1 MAIQEY
7 KSEINELQKIQL
19 SMLKDFDAVCQRHR
33 ISYQLFSGT
42 ALGAVRHKGF
52 IPWDDDIDVVVLRE
66 DYKRFFD
73 SASKELDSNKYY
85 VQREFSE
92 HWPMFF
98 SKLRLNGTTYIEKYH
113 SHDARI
119 HQGIYIDIFPCDNM
133 SDSRLM
139 QKLQYF
145 ASKIVIVKSLYT
157 RGYETNSTV
166 KKCFMQFCRILPTE
180 PFKRLC
186 IRRNDSSSLK
196 VHTFFG
202 GGAQYG
208 SCEDTI
214 FLSDCLKKG
223 LKIYAVPYALAEIDQ
238 DAASTWFSGY
248 NEKYFYD
255 KGALY
260 RRLHPALW
268 LIFMLRFLI
277 KTCRKPENSI
287 AFLDAMKYMTYGA
300 TRFVSEE

>member
-19 SMLKDFDAVCQRHR
+19 SMLKDFDAVCQKHR

-52 IPWDDDIDVVVLRE
+52 IPWDDDIDVVMLRE
-66 DYKRFFD
+66 DYERFFD

-119 HQGIYIDIFPCDNM
+119 HQGIYIDIFPCDNL

-139 QKLQYF
+139 QKLQYS
-145 ASKIVIVKSLYT
+145 ASKIVIAKSLYT

-202 GGAQYG
+202 GGKKFER
-208 SCEDTI
+208 SI
-214 FLSDCLKKG
+214 FLREWFEQSVKMRFEDSEFPVSAHYDEMLRVMYGDYMVMPTLEQRVCKRHAAIVDINKPYTFHLEEQRNM
-223 LKIYAVPYALAEIDQ
+223 KI
-238 DAASTWFSGY
+238 
-248 NEKYFYD
+248 EKY
-255 KGALY
+255 
-260 RRLHPALW
+260 
-268 LIFMLRFLI
+268 
-277 KTCRKPENSI
+277 TESI
-287 AFLDAMKYMTYGA
+287 
-300 TRFVSEE
+300 R

>member
-19 SMLKDFDAVCQRHR
+19 SMLKDFDAVCQKHR

-52 IPWDDDIDVVVLRE
+52 IPWDDDIDVVMLRE
-66 DYKRFFD
+66 DYERFFD

-119 HQGIYIDIFPCDNM
+119 HQGIYIDIFPCDNL

-139 QKLQYF
+139 QKLQYI
-145 ASKIVIVKSLYT
+145 ASKIVIAKSLYA

-202 GGAQYG
+202 GGKKFERSIFFREWFEQSVKMRFEDSEFPVSAHYDEMLRVMYG
-208 SCEDTI
+208 DYMVMPTLEQRVCKRHAGIVDINKPYTFHLEEQRNM
-214 FLSDCLKKG
+214 
-223 LKIYAVPYALAEIDQ
+223 KI
-238 DAASTWFSGY
+238 
-248 NEKYFYD
+248 EKY
-255 KGALY
+255 
-260 RRLHPALW
+260 
-268 LIFMLRFLI
+268 
-277 KTCRKPENSI
+277 TESI
-287 AFLDAMKYMTYGA
+287 
-300 TRFVSEE
+300 R

>member
-52 IPWDDDIDVVVLRE
+52 IPWDDDIDVVMLRE
-66 DYKRFFD
+66 DYERFFD

-119 HQGIYIDIFPCDNM
+119 HQGIYIDIFPCDNL

-139 QKLQYF
+139 QKLQYI
-145 ASKIVIVKSLYT
+145 ASKIVIAKSLYA

-202 GGAQYG
+202 GGKKFERSIFFREWFEQSIKMRFEDSEFPVSAHYDEMLRVMYG
-208 SCEDTI
+208 DYMIMPTLEQRVCKRHAAIVDINKPYTFHLEEQRNM
-214 FLSDCLKKG
+214 
-223 LKIYAVPYALAEIDQ
+223 KI
-238 DAASTWFSGY
+238 
-248 NEKYFYD
+248 EKY
-255 KGALY
+255 
-260 RRLHPALW
+260 
-268 LIFMLRFLI
+268 
-277 KTCRKPENSI
+277 TESI
-287 AFLDAMKYMTYGA
+287 
-300 TRFVSEE
+300 R

>member
-19 SMLKDFDAVCQRHR
+19 SMLKDFDAVCQKHR

-52 IPWDDDIDVVVLRE
+52 IPWDDDIDVVMLRE
-66 DYKRFFD
+66 DYERFFD

-119 HQGIYIDIFPCDNM
+119 HQGIYIDIFPCDNL

-139 QKLQYF
+139 QKLQYI
-145 ASKIVIVKSLYT
+145 ASKIVIAKSLYA

-202 GGAQYG
+202 GGKKFERSIYLREWFEQSVKMRFEDSEFPVSAHYDEMLRVMYG
-208 SCEDTI
+208 DYMIMPTLEQRVCKRHAAIVDINKPYTFHLEEQRNM
-214 FLSDCLKKG
+214 
-223 LKIYAVPYALAEIDQ
+223 KI
-238 DAASTWFSGY
+238 
-248 NEKYFYD
+248 EKY
-255 KGALY
+255 
-260 RRLHPALW
+260 
-268 LIFMLRFLI
+268 
-277 KTCRKPENSI
+277 TESI
-287 AFLDAMKYMTYGA
+287 
-300 TRFVSEE
+300 R

>member
-19 SMLKDFDAVCQRHR
+19 SMLKDFDAVCQKHR

-52 IPWDDDIDVVVLRE
+52 IPWDDDIDVVMLRE
-66 DYKRFFD
+66 DYERFFD

-119 HQGIYIDIFPCDNM
+119 HQGIYIDIFPCDNL
-133 SDSRLM
+133 SDNRLM
-139 QKLQYF
+139 QKLQYIS
-145 ASKIVIVKSLYT
+145 SKIVIAKSLYA

-202 GGAQYG
+202 GGKKFERSIYLREWFEQSVKMRFEDSEFPVSAHYDEMLRVMYG
-208 SCEDTI
+208 DYMVMPTLEQRVCKRHAAIVDINKPYTFHLEEQ
-214 FLSDCLKKG
+214 KNM
-223 LKIYAVPYALAEIDQ
+223 KI
-238 DAASTWFSGY
+238 
-248 NEKYFYD
+248 EKY
-255 KGALY
+255 
-260 RRLHPALW
+260 
-268 LIFMLRFLI
+268 
-277 KTCRKPENSI
+277 TESI
-287 AFLDAMKYMTYGA
+287 
-300 TRFVSEE
+300 R

>member
-19 SMLKDFDAVCQRHR
+19 SMLKDFDAVCQKHR

-52 IPWDDDIDVVVLRE
+52 IPWDDDIDVVMLRE
-66 DYKRFFD
+66 DYERFFD

-119 HQGIYIDIFPCDNM
+119 HQGIYIDIFPCDNL

-139 QKLQYF
+139 QKLQYI
-145 ASKIVIVKSLYT
+145 ASKIVIAKSLYA

-202 GGAQYG
+202 GGKKFERSIYLREWFEQSVKMRFEDSEFPVSAHYDEMLRVMYG
-208 SCEDTI
+208 DYMVMPTLEQRVCKRHAAIVDINKPYTFHLEEQRNM
-214 FLSDCLKKG
+214 
-223 LKIYAVPYALAEIDQ
+223 KI
-238 DAASTWFSGY
+238 
-248 NEKYFYD
+248 EKY
-255 KGALY
+255 
-260 RRLHPALW
+260 
-268 LIFMLRFLI
+268 
-277 KTCRKPENSI
+277 TESI
-287 AFLDAMKYMTYGA
+287 
-300 TRFVSEE
+300 R

>member
-19 SMLKDFDAVCQRHR
+19 SMLKDFDAVCQKHR

-52 IPWDDDIDVVVLRE
+52 IPWDDDIDVVMLRE
-66 DYKRFFD
+66 DYERFFD

-119 HQGIYIDIFPCDNM
+119 HQGIYIDIFPCDNL

-139 QKLQYF
+139 QKFQYI
-145 ASKIVIVKSLYT
+145 ASKIVIAKSLYA

-202 GGAQYG
+202 GGKKFERSIFFREWFEQSVKMRFEDSEFPVSAHYDEMLRVMYG
-208 SCEDTI
+208 DYMVMPTLEQRVCKRHAAIVDINKPYTFHLEEQRNM
-214 FLSDCLKKG
+214 
-223 LKIYAVPYALAEIDQ
+223 KI
-238 DAASTWFSGY
+238 
-248 NEKYFYD
+248 EKY
-255 KGALY
+255 
-260 RRLHPALW
+260 
-268 LIFMLRFLI
+268 
-277 KTCRKPENSI
+277 TESI
-287 AFLDAMKYMTYGA
+287 
-300 TRFVSEE
+300 R

>member
-52 IPWDDDIDVVVLRE
+52 IPWDDDIDVVMLRE
-66 DYKRFFD
+66 DYERFFD

-119 HQGIYIDIFPCDNM
+119 HQGIYIDIFPCDNL

-139 QKLQYF
+139 QKLQYI
-145 ASKIVIVKSLYT
+145 ASKIVIAKSLYT

-186 IRRNDSSSLK
+186 IRRNDSSPLK

-202 GGAQYG
+202 GGKKFERSIYLREWFEQSVKMRFEDGEFPVSAHYDEMLRVMYG
-208 SCEDTI
+208 DYMIMPTLEQRVCKRHAAIVDINKPYTFHLEEQRNM
-214 FLSDCLKKG
+214 
-223 LKIYAVPYALAEIDQ
+223 KI
-238 DAASTWFSGY
+238 
-248 NEKYFYD
+248 EKY
-255 KGALY
+255 
-260 RRLHPALW
+260 
-268 LIFMLRFLI
+268 
-277 KTCRKPENSI
+277 TESI
-287 AFLDAMKYMTYGA
+287 
-300 TRFVSEE
+300 R

>member
-19 SMLKDFDAVCQRHR
+19 SMLKDFDAVCQKHR

-52 IPWDDDIDVVVLRE
+52 IPWDDDIDVVMLRE
-66 DYKRFFD
+66 DYERFFD

-119 HQGIYIDIFPCDNM
+119 HQGIYIDIFPCDNL
-133 SDSRLM
+133 SDNRLM
-139 QKLQYF
+139 QKLQYI
-145 ASKIVIVKSLYT
+145 ASKIVIAKSLYA

-202 GGAQYG
+202 GGKKFERSIYLREWFEQSVKMRFEDSEFPVSAHYDEMLRVMYG
-208 SCEDTI
+208 DYMIMPTLEQRVCKRHAAIVDINKPYTFHLEEQRNM
-214 FLSDCLKKG
+214 
-223 LKIYAVPYALAEIDQ
+223 KI
-238 DAASTWFSGY
+238 
-248 NEKYFYD
+248 EKY
-255 KGALY
+255 
-260 RRLHPALW
+260 
-268 LIFMLRFLI
+268 
-277 KTCRKPENSI
+277 TESI
-287 AFLDAMKYMTYGA
+287 
-300 TRFVSEE
+300 R

>member
-52 IPWDDDIDVVVLRE
+52 IPWDDDIDVVMLRE
-66 DYKRFFD
+66 DYERFFD

-119 HQGIYIDIFPCDNM
+119 HQGIYIDIFPCDNL

-139 QKLQYF
+139 QKLQYI
-145 ASKIVIVKSLYT
+145 ASKIVIAKSLHA

-202 GGAQYG
+202 GGKKFER
-208 SCEDTI
+208 SI
-214 FLSDCLKKG
+214 FLREWFEQSVKMRFEDSEFPVSAHYDEMLRVMYGDYMVMPTLEQRVCKRHAAIVDINKPYTFHLEEQRNM
-223 LKIYAVPYALAEIDQ
+223 KI
-238 DAASTWFSGY
+238 
-248 NEKYFYD
+248 EKY
-255 KGALY
+255 
-260 RRLHPALW
+260 
-268 LIFMLRFLI
+268 
-277 KTCRKPENSI
+277 TESI
-287 AFLDAMKYMTYGA
+287 
-300 TRFVSEE
+300 R

>member
-52 IPWDDDIDVVVLRE
+52 IPWDDDIDVVMLRE
-66 DYKRFFD
+66 DYERFFD

-119 HQGIYIDIFPCDNM
+119 HQGIYIDIFPCDNL

-139 QKLQYF
+139 QKLQYI
-145 ASKIVIVKSLYT
+145 ASKIVIAKSLYA

-202 GGAQYG
+202 GGKKFER
-208 SCEDTI
+208 SI
-214 FLSDCLKKG
+214 FLREWFEQSVKMRFEDSEFPVSAHYDEMLRVMYGDYMIMPTLEQRVCKRHAAIVDINKPYTFHLEEQRNM
-223 LKIYAVPYALAEIDQ
+223 KI
-238 DAASTWFSGY
+238 
-248 NEKYFYD
+248 EKY
-255 KGALY
+255 
-260 RRLHPALW
+260 
-268 LIFMLRFLI
+268 
-277 KTCRKPENSI
+277 TESI
-287 AFLDAMKYMTYGA
+287 
-300 TRFVSEE
+300 R

>member
-52 IPWDDDIDVVVLRE
+52 IPWDDDIDVVMLRE
-66 DYKRFFD
+66 DYERFFD

-113 SHDARI
+113 SHDAKI
-119 HQGIYIDIFPCDNM
+119 HQGIYIDIFPCDNL

-139 QKLQYF
+139 QKLQYI
-145 ASKIVIVKSLYT
+145 ASKIVIAKSLYA

-202 GGAQYG
+202 GGKKFERSIYLREWFEQSVKMRFEDSEFPVSAHYDEMLRVMYG
-208 SCEDTI
+208 DYMIMPTLEQRVCKRHAAIVDINKPYTFHLEEQ
-214 FLSDCLKKG
+214 KNM
-223 LKIYAVPYALAEIDQ
+223 KI
-238 DAASTWFSGY
+238 
-248 NEKYFYD
+248 EKY
-255 KGALY
+255 
-260 RRLHPALW
+260 
-268 LIFMLRFLI
+268 
-277 KTCRKPENSI
+277 TESI
-287 AFLDAMKYMTYGA
+287 
-300 TRFVSEE
+300 R

>member
-52 IPWDDDIDVVVLRE
+52 IPWDDDIDVVMLRE
-66 DYKRFFD
+66 DYERFFD

-119 HQGIYIDIFPCDNM
+119 HQGIYIDIFPCDNL

-139 QKLQYF
+139 QKLQYI
-145 ASKIVIVKSLYT
+145 ASKIVIAKSLYA

-202 GGAQYG
+202 GGKKFER
-208 SCEDTI
+208 SI
-214 FLSDCLKKG
+214 FLREWFEQSVKMRFEDSEFPVSAHYDEMLRVMYGDYMVMPTLEQRVCKRHAAIVDINKPYTFHLEEQRNM
-223 LKIYAVPYALAEIDQ
+223 KI
-238 DAASTWFSGY
+238 
-248 NEKYFYD
+248 EKY
-255 KGALY
+255 
-260 RRLHPALW
+260 
-268 LIFMLRFLI
+268 
-277 KTCRKPENSI
+277 TESI
-287 AFLDAMKYMTYGA
+287 
-300 TRFVSEE
+300 R

>member
-19 SMLKDFDAVCQRHR
+19 SMLKDFDAVCQKHR

-52 IPWDDDIDVVVLRE
+52 IPWDDDIDVVMLRE
-66 DYKRFFD
+66 DYERFFD

-119 HQGIYIDIFPCDNM
+119 HQGIYIDIFPCDNL
-133 SDSRLM
+133 SDNRLM
-139 QKLQYF
+139 QKLQYI
-145 ASKIVIVKSLYT
+145 ASKIVIAKSLYA

-202 GGAQYG
+202 GGKKFERSIFFREWFEQSVKMRFEDSEFPVSAHYDEMLRVMYG
-208 SCEDTI
+208 DYMIMPTLEQRVCKRHAAIVDI
-214 FLSDCLKKG
+214 NK
-223 LKIYAVPYALAEIDQ
+223 PYAFHLEEQRNMKI
-238 DAASTWFSGY
+238 
-248 NEKYFYD
+248 EKY
-255 KGALY
+255 
-260 RRLHPALW
+260 
-268 LIFMLRFLI
+268 
-277 KTCRKPENSI
+277 TESI
-287 AFLDAMKYMTYGA
+287 
-300 TRFVSEE
+300 R

>member
-1 MAIQEY
+1 MVIQEY

-19 SMLKDFDAVCQRHR
+19 SMLKDFDAVCQKHR

-52 IPWDDDIDVVVLRE
+52 IPWDDDIDVVMLRE
-66 DYKRFFD
+66 DYERFFD

-119 HQGIYIDIFPCDNM
+119 HQGIYIDIFPCDNL

-139 QKLQYF
+139 QKLQYI
-145 ASKIVIVKSLYT
+145 ASKIVIAKSLYA

-202 GGAQYG
+202 GGKKFER
-208 SCEDTI
+208 SI
-214 FLSDCLKKG
+214 FLREWFEQSVKMRFEDSEFPVSAHYDEMLRVMYGDYMVMPTLEQRVCKRHAAIVDINKPYTFYLEEQRNM
-223 LKIYAVPYALAEIDQ
+223 KI
-238 DAASTWFSGY
+238 
-248 NEKYFYD
+248 EKY
-255 KGALY
+255 
-260 RRLHPALW
+260 
-268 LIFMLRFLI
+268 
-277 KTCRKPENSI
+277 TESI
-287 AFLDAMKYMTYGA
+287 
-300 TRFVSEE
+300 R

>member
-19 SMLKDFDAVCQRHR
+19 SMLKDFDSVCQKHR

-52 IPWDDDIDVVVLRE
+52 IPWDDDIDVVMLRE
-66 DYKRFFD
+66 DYERFFD

-119 HQGIYIDIFPCDNM
+119 HQGIYIDIFPCDNL

-139 QKLQYF
+139 QKLQYI
-145 ASKIVIVKSLYT
+145 ASKIVIAKSLYA

-202 GGAQYG
+202 GGKKFER
-208 SCEDTI
+208 SI
-214 FLSDCLKKG
+214 FLREWFEQSVKMRFEDSEFPVSAHYDEMLRVMYGDYMVMPTLEQRACKRHAAIVDINKPYTFHLEEQRNM
-223 LKIYAVPYALAEIDQ
+223 KI
-238 DAASTWFSGY
+238 
-248 NEKYFYD
+248 EKY
-255 KGALY
+255 
-260 RRLHPALW
+260 
-268 LIFMLRFLI
+268 
-277 KTCRKPENSI
+277 TESI
-287 AFLDAMKYMTYGA
+287 
-300 TRFVSEE
+300 R

>member
-19 SMLKDFDAVCQRHR
+19 SMLKDFDAVCQKHR

-52 IPWDDDIDVVVLRE
+52 IPWDDDIDVVMLRE
-66 DYKRFFD
+66 DYERFFD

-119 HQGIYIDIFPCDNM
+119 HQGIYIDIFPCDNL
-133 SDSRLM
+133 SDNRLM
-139 QKLQYF
+139 QKLQYI
-145 ASKIVIVKSLYT
+145 ASKIVIAKSLYA

-202 GGAQYG
+202 GGKKFERSIFFREWFEQSVKMRFEDSEFPVSAHYDEMLRVMYG
-208 SCEDTI
+208 DYMIMPTLEQRVCKRHAAIVDINKPYTFHLEEQRNM
-214 FLSDCLKKG
+214 
-223 LKIYAVPYALAEIDQ
+223 KI
-238 DAASTWFSGY
+238 
-248 NEKYFYD
+248 EKY
-255 KGALY
+255 
-260 RRLHPALW
+260 
-268 LIFMLRFLI
+268 
-277 KTCRKPENSI
+277 TESI
-287 AFLDAMKYMTYGA
+287 
-300 TRFVSEE
+300 R

>member
-19 SMLKDFDAVCQRHR
+19 SMLKDFDAVCQKHR

-52 IPWDDDIDVVVLRE
+52 IPWDDDIDVVMLRE
-66 DYKRFFD
+66 DYERFFD

-119 HQGIYIDIFPCDNM
+119 HQGIYIDIFPCDNL
-133 SDSRLM
+133 SDNRLM
-139 QKLQYF
+139 QKLQYI
-145 ASKIVIVKSLYT
+145 ASKIVIAKSLYA

-202 GGAQYG
+202 GGKKFERSIFSREWFEQSVKMRFEDSEFPVSAHYDEMLRVMYG
-208 SCEDTI
+208 DYMVMPTLEQRVCKRHAAIVDINKPYTFHLEEQRNM
-214 FLSDCLKKG
+214 
-223 LKIYAVPYALAEIDQ
+223 KI
-238 DAASTWFSGY
+238 
-248 NEKYFYD
+248 EKY
-255 KGALY
+255 
-260 RRLHPALW
+260 
-268 LIFMLRFLI
+268 
-277 KTCRKPENSI
+277 TESI
-287 AFLDAMKYMTYGA
+287 
-300 TRFVSEE
+300 R

>member
-52 IPWDDDIDVVVLRE
+52 IPWDDDIDVVMLRE
-66 DYKRFFD
+66 DYERFFD

-119 HQGIYIDIFPCDNM
+119 HQGIYIDIFPCDNL

-139 QKLQYF
+139 QKLQYI
-145 ASKIVIVKSLYT
+145 ASKIVIAKSLYA

-202 GGAQYG
+202 GGKKFER
-208 SCEDTI
+208 SI
-214 FLSDCLKKG
+214 FLREWFEQSVKMRFEDSEFPVSAHYDEMLRVMYGDYMVMPTLEQRVCKRHAAIVDINKPYTFHLEEQKNM
-223 LKIYAVPYALAEIDQ
+223 KI
-238 DAASTWFSGY
+238 
-248 NEKYFYD
+248 EKY
-255 KGALY
+255 
-260 RRLHPALW
+260 
-268 LIFMLRFLI
+268 
-277 KTCRKPENSI
+277 TESI
-287 AFLDAMKYMTYGA
+287 
-300 TRFVSEE
+300 R

>member
-52 IPWDDDIDVVVLRE
+52 IPWDDDIDVVMLRE
-66 DYKRFFD
+66 DYERFFD

-119 HQGIYIDIFPCDNM
+119 HQGIYIDIFPCDNL
-133 SDSRLM
+133 SDNRLI
-139 QKLQYF
+139 QKLQYI
-145 ASKIVIVKSLYT
+145 ASKIVIAKSLYA

-166 KKCFMQFCRILPTE
+166 KKCFMQFCRILPTK

-202 GGAQYG
+202 GGKKFER
-208 SCEDTI
+208 SI
-214 FLSDCLKKG
+214 FLREWFEQSVKMRFEDSEFPVSAHYDEMLRVMYGDYMIMPTLEQRVCKRHAAIVDINKPYTFHLEEQRNM
-223 LKIYAVPYALAEIDQ
+223 KI
-238 DAASTWFSGY
+238 
-248 NEKYFYD
+248 EKY
-255 KGALY
+255 
-260 RRLHPALW
+260 
-268 LIFMLRFLI
+268 
-277 KTCRKPENSI
+277 TESI
-287 AFLDAMKYMTYGA
+287 
-300 TRFVSEE
+300 R

>member
-19 SMLKDFDAVCQRHR
+19 SMLKDFDAVCQKHR

-52 IPWDDDIDVVVLRE
+52 IPWDDDIDVVMLRE
-66 DYKRFFD
+66 DYERFFD

-119 HQGIYIDIFPCDNM
+119 HQGIYIDIFPCDNL

-139 QKLQYF
+139 QKLQYI
-145 ASKIVIVKSLYT
+145 ASKIVIAKSLYA

-202 GGAQYG
+202 GGKKFER
-208 SCEDTI
+208 SI
-214 FLSDCLKKG
+214 FLREWFEQSVKMRFEDSEFPVSAHYDEMLRVMYGDYMVMPTLEQRVCKRHAAIVDINKPYTFHLEEQRNM
-223 LKIYAVPYALAEIDQ
+223 KI
-238 DAASTWFSGY
+238 
-248 NEKYFYD
+248 EKY
-255 KGALY
+255 
-260 RRLHPALW
+260 
-268 LIFMLRFLI
+268 
-277 KTCRKPENSI
+277 TESI
-287 AFLDAMKYMTYGA
+287 
-300 TRFVSEE
+300 R

>member
-52 IPWDDDIDVVVLRE
+52 IPWDDDIDVVMLRE
-66 DYKRFFD
+66 DYERFFD

-119 HQGIYIDIFPCDNM
+119 HQGIYIDIFPCDNL

-139 QKLQYF
+139 QKLQYI
-145 ASKIVIVKSLYT
+145 ASKIVIAKSLYA

-202 GGAQYG
+202 GGKKFERSIFFREWFEQSVKMRFEDSEFPVSAHYDEMLRVMYG
-208 SCEDTI
+208 DYMVMPTLEQRVCKRHAAIVDINKPYTFHLEEQRNM
-214 FLSDCLKKG
+214 
-223 LKIYAVPYALAEIDQ
+223 KI
-238 DAASTWFSGY
+238 
-248 NEKYFYD
+248 EKY
-255 KGALY
+255 
-260 RRLHPALW
+260 
-268 LIFMLRFLI
+268 
-277 KTCRKPENSI
+277 TESI
-287 AFLDAMKYMTYGA
+287 
-300 TRFVSEE
+300 R

>member
-19 SMLKDFDAVCQRHR
+19 SMLKDFDAVCQKHR

-52 IPWDDDIDVVVLRE
+52 IPWDDDIDVVMLRE
-66 DYKRFFD
+66 DYERFFD

-119 HQGIYIDIFPCDNM
+119 HQGIYIDIFPCDNL
-133 SDSRLM
+133 SDNRLM
-139 QKLQYF
+139 QKLQYI
-145 ASKIVIVKSLYT
+145 ASKIVIAKSLYA

-202 GGAQYG
+202 GGKKFERSIYLREWFEQSVKMRFEDSEFPVSAHYDEMLRVMYG
-208 SCEDTI
+208 DYMVMPTLEQRVCKRHAAIVDINKPYTFHLEEQ
-214 FLSDCLKKG
+214 KNM
-223 LKIYAVPYALAEIDQ
+223 KI
-238 DAASTWFSGY
+238 
-248 NEKYFYD
+248 EKY
-255 KGALY
+255 
-260 RRLHPALW
+260 
-268 LIFMLRFLI
+268 
-277 KTCRKPENSI
+277 TESI
-287 AFLDAMKYMTYGA
+287 
-300 TRFVSEE
+300 R

>member
-19 SMLKDFDAVCQRHR
+19 SMLKDFDAVCQRHK

-52 IPWDDDIDVVVLRE
+52 IPWDDDIDVVMLRE
-66 DYKRFFD
+66 DYERFFD

-113 SHDARI
+113 SHDAKI
-119 HQGIYIDIFPCDNM
+119 HQGIYIDIFPCDNL

-139 QKLQYF
+139 QKLQYI
-145 ASKIVIVKSLYT
+145 ASKIVIAKSLYA

-180 PFKRLC
+180 PFRRLC

-202 GGAQYG
+202 GGKKFER
-208 SCEDTI
+208 SI
-214 FLSDCLKKG
+214 FLREWFEQCVKMRFEDSEFPVSAHYDEMLRVMYGDYMVMPTLEQRACKRHAVIVDINKPYTFHLEEQRNM
-223 LKIYAVPYALAEIDQ
+223 KI
-238 DAASTWFSGY
+238 
-248 NEKYFYD
+248 EKY
-255 KGALY
+255 
-260 RRLHPALW
+260 
-268 LIFMLRFLI
+268 
-277 KTCRKPENSI
+277 TESI
-287 AFLDAMKYMTYGA
+287 
-300 TRFVSEE
+300 R

>member
-19 SMLKDFDAVCQRHR
+19 SMLKDFDAVCQKHR

-52 IPWDDDIDVVVLRE
+52 IPWDDDIDVVMLRE
-66 DYKRFFD
+66 DYERFFD

-119 HQGIYIDIFPCDNM
+119 HQGIYIDIFPCDNL

-139 QKLQYF
+139 QKLQYS
-145 ASKIVIVKSLYT
+145 ASKIVIAKSLYT

-202 GGAQYG
+202 GGKKFERSIYLREWFEQSVKMRFEDSEFPVSAHYDEMLRVMYG
-208 SCEDTI
+208 DYMVMPTLEQRVCKRHAAIVDINKPYPFHLEEQRNM
-214 FLSDCLKKG
+214 
-223 LKIYAVPYALAEIDQ
+223 KI
-238 DAASTWFSGY
+238 
-248 NEKYFYD
+248 EKY
-255 KGALY
+255 
-260 RRLHPALW
+260 
-268 LIFMLRFLI
+268 
-277 KTCRKPENSI
+277 TESI
-287 AFLDAMKYMTYGA
+287 
-300 TRFVSEE
+300 R

>member
-19 SMLKDFDAVCQRHR
+19 SMLKDFDAVCQKHR

-52 IPWDDDIDVVVLRE
+52 IPWDDDIDVVMLRE
-66 DYKRFFD
+66 DYERFFD

-119 HQGIYIDIFPCDNM
+119 HQGIYIDIFPCDNL

-139 QKLQYF
+139 QKFQYI
-145 ASKIVIVKSLYT
+145 ASKIVIAKSLYA

-202 GGAQYG
+202 GGKKFER
-208 SCEDTI
+208 SI
-214 FLSDCLKKG
+214 FLREWFEQSVKMRFEDSEFPVSAHYDEMLRVMYGDYMIMPTLEQRVCKRHAAIVDINKPYTFHLEEQRNM
-223 LKIYAVPYALAEIDQ
+223 KI
-238 DAASTWFSGY
+238 
-248 NEKYFYD
+248 EKY
-255 KGALY
+255 
-260 RRLHPALW
+260 
-268 LIFMLRFLI
+268 
-277 KTCRKPENSI
+277 TESI
-287 AFLDAMKYMTYGA
+287 
-300 TRFVSEE
+300 R

>member
-19 SMLKDFDAVCQRHR
+19 SMLKDFDAVCQKHR

-52 IPWDDDIDVVVLRE
+52 IPWDDDIDVVMLCE
-66 DYKRFFD
+66 DYERFFD

-119 HQGIYIDIFPCDNM
+119 HQGIYIDIFPCDNL

-139 QKLQYF
+139 QKLQYI
-145 ASKIVIVKSLYT
+145 ASKIVIAKSLYA

-202 GGAQYG
+202 GGKKFER
-208 SCEDTI
+208 SI
-214 FLSDCLKKG
+214 FLRGWFEQSVKMRFEDSEFPVSAHYDEMLRVMYGDYMIMPTLEQRVCKRHAAIVDINKPYTFHLEEQRNM
-223 LKIYAVPYALAEIDQ
+223 KI
-238 DAASTWFSGY
+238 
-248 NEKYFYD
+248 EKY
-255 KGALY
+255 
-260 RRLHPALW
+260 
-268 LIFMLRFLI
+268 
-277 KTCRKPENSI
+277 TESI
-287 AFLDAMKYMTYGA
+287 
-300 TRFVSEE
+300 R

>member
-19 SMLKDFDAVCQRHR
+19 SMLKDFDAVCQKHR

-52 IPWDDDIDVVVLRE
+52 IPWDDDIDVVMLRE
-66 DYKRFFD
+66 DYERFFD
-73 SASKELDSNKYY
+73 SASKEVDSNKYY

-119 HQGIYIDIFPCDNM
+119 HQGIYIDIFPCDNL
-133 SDSRLM
+133 SNSRLM
-139 QKLQYF
+139 QKLQYI
-145 ASKIVIVKSLYT
+145 ASKIVIAKSLYA

-202 GGAQYG
+202 GGKKFERSIYLREWFEQSVKMRFEDSEFPVSAHYDEMLRVMYG
-208 SCEDTI
+208 DYMVMPTLEQRVCKRHAAIVDINKPYTFHLEEQRNM
-214 FLSDCLKKG
+214 
-223 LKIYAVPYALAEIDQ
+223 KI
-238 DAASTWFSGY
+238 
-248 NEKYFYD
+248 EKY
-255 KGALY
+255 
-260 RRLHPALW
+260 
-268 LIFMLRFLI
+268 
-277 KTCRKPENSI
+277 TESI
-287 AFLDAMKYMTYGA
+287 
-300 TRFVSEE
+300 R

>member
-19 SMLKDFDAVCQRHR
+19 SMLKDFDAVCQRLR

-52 IPWDDDIDVVVLRE
+52 IPWDDDIDVVMLRE
-66 DYKRFFD
+66 DYERFFD

-119 HQGIYIDIFPCDNM
+119 HQGIYIDIFPCDNL

-139 QKLQYF
+139 QKLQYI
-145 ASKIVIVKSLYT
+145 ASKIVIAKSLYA

-202 GGAQYG
+202 GGKKFERSIFFREWFEQSVKMRFEDSEFPVSAHYDEMLRVMYG
-208 SCEDTI
+208 DYMIMPTLEQRVCKRHAAIVDINKPYTFHLEEQRNM
-214 FLSDCLKKG
+214 
-223 LKIYAVPYALAEIDQ
+223 KI
-238 DAASTWFSGY
+238 
-248 NEKYFYD
+248 EKY
-255 KGALY
+255 
-260 RRLHPALW
+260 
-268 LIFMLRFLI
+268 
-277 KTCRKPENSI
+277 TESI
-287 AFLDAMKYMTYGA
+287 
-300 TRFVSEE
+300 R

>member
-52 IPWDDDIDVVVLRE
+52 IPWDDDIDVVMLRE
-66 DYKRFFD
+66 DYERFFD

-119 HQGIYIDIFPCDNM
+119 HQGIYIDIFPCDNL
-133 SDSRLM
+133 SDNRLM
-139 QKLQYF
+139 QKLQYI
-145 ASKIVIVKSLYT
+145 ASKIVIAKSLYA

-202 GGAQYG
+202 GGKKFERSIYLREWFEQSVKMRFEDSEFPVSAHYDEMLRVMYG
-208 SCEDTI
+208 DYMIMPTLEQRVCKRHAAIVDINKPYTFHLEEQRNM
-214 FLSDCLKKG
+214 
-223 LKIYAVPYALAEIDQ
+223 KI
-238 DAASTWFSGY
+238 
-248 NEKYFYD
+248 EKY
-255 KGALY
+255 
-260 RRLHPALW
+260 
-268 LIFMLRFLI
+268 
-277 KTCRKPENSI
+277 TESI
-287 AFLDAMKYMTYGA
+287 
-300 TRFVSEE
+300 R

>member
-7 KSEINELQKIQL
+7 KSEINKLQKIQL

-52 IPWDDDIDVVVLRE
+52 IPWDDDIDVVMLRE
-66 DYKRFFD
+66 DYERFFD

-119 HQGIYIDIFPCDNM
+119 HQGIYIDIFPCDNL

-139 QKLQYF
+139 QKLQYI
-145 ASKIVIVKSLYT
+145 ASKIVIAKSLYA

-202 GGAQYG
+202 GGKKFERSIFFREWFEQSVKMRFEDSEFPVSAHYDEMLRVMYG
-208 SCEDTI
+208 DYMVMPTLEQRVCKRHAAIVDINKPYTFHLEEQRNM
-214 FLSDCLKKG
+214 
-223 LKIYAVPYALAEIDQ
+223 KI
-238 DAASTWFSGY
+238 
-248 NEKYFYD
+248 EKY
-255 KGALY
+255 
-260 RRLHPALW
+260 
-268 LIFMLRFLI
+268 
-277 KTCRKPENSI
+277 TESI
-287 AFLDAMKYMTYGA
+287 
-300 TRFVSEE
+300 R

>member
-19 SMLKDFDAVCQRHR
+19 SMLKDFDAVCQKHR

-52 IPWDDDIDVVVLRE
+52 IPWDDDIDVVMLRE
-66 DYKRFFD
+66 DYERFFD

-85 VQREFSE
+85 VQREFSK

-119 HQGIYIDIFPCDNM
+119 HQGIYIDIFPCDNL

-139 QKLQYF
+139 QKLQYI
-145 ASKIVIVKSLYT
+145 ASKIVIAKSLYA

-202 GGAQYG
+202 GGKKFERSIYLREWFEQSVKMRFEDSEFPVSAHYDEMLRVMYG
-208 SCEDTI
+208 DYMVMPTLEQRVCKRHAAIVDINKPYTFHLEEQRNM
-214 FLSDCLKKG
+214 
-223 LKIYAVPYALAEIDQ
+223 KI
-238 DAASTWFSGY
+238 
-248 NEKYFYD
+248 EKY
-255 KGALY
+255 
-260 RRLHPALW
+260 
-268 LIFMLRFLI
+268 
-277 KTCRKPENSI
+277 TESI
-287 AFLDAMKYMTYGA
+287 
-300 TRFVSEE
+300 R

>member
-19 SMLKDFDAVCQRHR
+19 SMLKDFDAVCQKHR

-52 IPWDDDIDVVVLRE
+52 IPWDDDIDVVMLRE
-66 DYKRFFD
+66 DYERFFN

-119 HQGIYIDIFPCDNM
+119 HQGIYIDIFPCDNL

-139 QKLQYF
+139 QKLQYI
-145 ASKIVIVKSLYT
+145 ASKIVIAKSLYA

-202 GGAQYG
+202 GGKKFERSIYLREWFEQSVKMRFEDSEFPVSAHYDEMLRVMYG
-208 SCEDTI
+208 DYMVMPTLEQRVCKRHAAIVDINKPYTFHLEEQRNM
-214 FLSDCLKKG
+214 
-223 LKIYAVPYALAEIDQ
+223 KI
-238 DAASTWFSGY
+238 
-248 NEKYFYD
+248 EKY
-255 KGALY
+255 
-260 RRLHPALW
+260 
-268 LIFMLRFLI
+268 
-277 KTCRKPENSI
+277 TESI
-287 AFLDAMKYMTYGA
+287 
-300 TRFVSEE
+300 R